1 MEAIQ
6 MLTEEQK
13 QEYLKWK
20 AERERLLKTDPEYRA
35 KYEKHKREFQ
45 EHGAK
50 LMGCVIE
57 DTE

>member
-1 MEAIQ
+1 

-13 QEYLKWK
+13 QAYLKGK
-20 AERERLLKTDPEYRA
+20 AEHERRLETDPEYRA
-35 KYEKHKREFQ
+35 EYEKHKREFQ
-45 EHGAK
+45 KHGAK